1 MMEEAAANSEGGSAS
16 EFKHFIHFMP
26 LKAFAMDH
34 IIKRQFVEDRST
46 TLESLP
52 VSWNVKESGPYYCV
66 TMKMCHIHN
75 LVFDFEFG
83 SLESRIL
90 KMDLSLNDLNTLE
103 ENSFQHFQNLMELN
117 VSFNFL
123 NSVPGLRVLPNLIVG
138 DLSYNAINE
147 MEEFTTCTQLST
159 LNVSHNTI
167 RSIKSLPT
175 LAHLT
180 KLHLNSNKLHSLDG
194 IQNLPKLFELYIQN
208 NKIISL
214 LPLSTSLTLNVL
226 DASNNKINNFLE
238 TLKVLQG
245 LRRLSQLSLKGNPLA
260 LDNRYTS
267 LIKRQTSV
275 SILDNTLLRNATD
288 IELSPVYHSLLRE
301 SLDTLSGKE
310 YTREKLHEAVR
321 NKVMF
326 KLKIKQDAVESSI
339 HLLHEK
345 AMELQEELKGF
356 EEDLRGE
363 LENCIRYIDAIPQ
376 EDFFTIDPHKVE
388 RATEQYLFTKF
399 WEKWA
404 YGQRKPGNLHLT
416 DSRNSEEVVKAA
428 AWLLS
433 QPPHNAPGNGS

>member
-83 SLESRIL
+83 SLESSKKFSVTAFPEKIL

-180 KLHLNSNKLHSLDG
+180 KLHLNSN
-194 IQNLPKLFELYIQN
+194 
-208 NKIISL
+208 
-214 LPLSTSLTLNVL
+214 
-226 DASNNKINNFLE
+226 
-238 TLKVLQG
+238 
-245 LRRLSQLSLKGNPLA
+245 KGNPLA